1 MRLPRFGGIKLGRD
15 GRALRASRAQGEVR
29 LTENGSLRKACGWG
43 RRPDGRPLEASISG
57 SGYDP
62 VTGRWTAKDSKGLEG
77 GLNLYE
83 YAGNDPINHIDPSGQ
98 DWLDWDLRVEAEFLM
113 GLADGMSLGLGPL
126 ARKGWDAAFD
136 DNLSGQVSQCS
147 GAYKAGGWASFA
159 IGSAPLRF
167 SRLGKGAG
175 EPAAAGGEAPPL
187 VQRPNTRLRF
197 AVRRA
202 PRASSL

>member
-1 MRLPRFGGIKLGRD
+1 M
-15 GRALRASRAQGEVR
+15 
-29 LTENGSLRKACGWG
+29 
-43 RRPDGRPLEASISG
+43 
-57 SGYDP
+57 
-62 VTGRWTAKDSKGLEG
+62 TGRWTAKDSKGLEG

-159 IGSAPLRF
+159 IGSA
-167 SRLGKGAG
+167 RLGYAGLAKGGAMLAASG
-175 EPAAAGGEAPPL
+175 AEAAAFGQGLKTAFRLGIGRSWRVPSLAKYATDEALRAAAGRTNTL
-187 VQRPNTRLRF
+187 VNLYG
-197 AVRRA
+197 AGA
-202 PRASSL
+202 AAAGASRGSGCGCGK